1 MAEVHWRTIYLFQRA
16 YDSVSIVHAYS
27 VSILVVENEIR
38 TFTLIGS
45 TFLSREREQE
55 NIIFPVQLTTST
67 VGNHVDA
74 IYTLLK
80 LLKTKISVDH

>member
-1 MAEVHWRTIYLFQRA
+1 MAGVYWRTIYLFQRA
-16 YDSVSIVHAYS
+16 YNSVFIVHVYS

-55 NIIFPVQLTTST
+55 NINFPVQLTTSR

-74 IYTLLK
+74 IHTLLK